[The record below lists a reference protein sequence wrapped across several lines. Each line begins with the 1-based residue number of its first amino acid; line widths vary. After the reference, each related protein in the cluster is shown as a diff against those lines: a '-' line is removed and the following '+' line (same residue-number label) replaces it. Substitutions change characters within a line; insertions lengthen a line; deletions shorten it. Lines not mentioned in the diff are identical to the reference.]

1 MNSSASTETST
12 LADLNDRLA
21 EIQAIDDTVDGLE
34 EQIKTLNKKRGHL
47 EKLCVEDLLTSK
59 TERIGAAGRMWRV
72 DWEHSMSST
81 EARKEDLIAAAQAYG
96 IPSDAITQVNTQKLK
111 SLIKEIAEKQG
122 RDVREKWTDGTALE
136 GLAGEY
142 VAPRLR
148 SVKAG

>member
-12 LADLNDRLA
+12 LADLSDRLTEVQSISD
-21 EIQAIDDTVDGLE
+21 EIDGLE
-34 EQIKTLNKKRGHL
+34 EQIKTLKKRRTHL
-47 EKLCVEDLLTSK
+47 ESLCVEDLLTSK

-72 DWEHSMSST
+72 DWEHSMSSI
-81 EARKEDLIAAAQAYG
+81 EARKEDLIAAAEAYG
-96 IPSDAITQVNTQKLK
+96 IPPDAITQVNTQKLK

-122 RDVREKWTDGTALE
+122 RDVREKWTAGTALE

>member
-12 LADLNDRLA
+12 LADLSDRLTEVQSISD
-21 EIQAIDDTVDGLE
+21 EIDGLE
-34 EQIKTLNKKRGHL
+34 EQIKALKKRRGHL
-47 EKLCVEDLLTSK
+47 ESLCVEDLLASK
-59 TERIGAAGRMWRV
+59 TDRVGAAGRMWRV

-81 EARKEDLIAAAQAYG
+81 EARKEDLIAAAEAYG
-96 IPSDAITQVNTQKLK
+96 IPPDAITQVNTSKLK
-111 SLIKEIAEKQG
+111 SLIKEIAERQG

>member
-1 MNSSASTETST
+1 MNSSPSTETST
-12 LADLNDRLA
+12 LADLSDRLTEVQSISD
-21 EIQAIDDTVDGLE
+21 EIDGLE
-34 EQIKTLNKKRGHL
+34 EQIKALKKRRSHL
-47 EKLCVEDLLTSK
+47 ESLCVEDLLTSK
-59 TERIGAAGRMWRV
+59 TDRVGAAGRMWRV

-81 EARKEDLIAAAQAYG
+81 EARKEDLIAAAEAYG
-96 IPSDAITQVNTQKLK
+96 IPPDAITQVNTQKLK
-111 SLIKEIAEKQG
+111 SLIKEIAERQG

>member
-1 MNSSASTETST
+1 MNSSPSTETST
-12 LADLNDRLA
+12 LADLSDRLTEVQSLSD
-21 EIQAIDDTVDGLE
+21 EIDGLE
-34 EQIKTLNKKRGHL
+34 EQIKALKKRRTHL
-47 EKLCVEDLLTSK
+47 ESLCVEDLLTSK
-59 TERIGAAGRMWRV
+59 TDRVGAAGRMWRV

-96 IPSDAITQVNTQKLK
+96 IPPDAITQVNTSKLK
-111 SLIKEIAEKQG
+111 SLIKEIAERQG
-122 RDVREKWTDGTALE
+122 RDVREKWTAGTALE

>member
-34 EQIKTLNKKRGHL
+34 EQIKTLKKKRDHL
-47 EKLCVEDLLTSK
+47 EKLCIEDLLTSR
-59 TERIGAAGRMWRV
+59 TERIGAAGRLWRIE
-72 DWEHSMSST
+72 WTHSMSSS
-81 EARKEDLIAAAQAYG
+81 EARKEDLIAAAEAYG
-96 IPSDAITQVNTQKLK
+96 IPVDAITQVNTAKLK
-111 SLIKEIAEKQG
+111 SMVKEIAENQG

-148 SVKAG
+148 SVRAG

>member
-12 LADLNDRLA
+12 LADLSDRLTEVQSISD
-21 EIQAIDDTVDGLE
+21 EIDGLE
-34 EQIKTLNKKRGHL
+34 EQIKTLKKRRTHL
-47 EKLCVEDLLTSK
+47 ESLCVEDLLTSK
-59 TERIGAAGRMWRV
+59 TERIGAAGRMWRI

-96 IPSDAITQVNTQKLK
+96 IPPDAITQVNTSKLK
-111 SLIKEIAEKQG
+111 SLIKEIAERQG
-122 RDVREKWTDGTALE
+122 RDVREKWTAGTALE

>member
-12 LADLNDRLA
+12 LADLSDRLTEVQSISD
-21 EIQAIDDTVDGLE
+21 EIDGLE
-34 EQIKTLNKKRGHL
+34 EQIKALKKRRTHL
-47 EKLCVEDLLTSK
+47 ESLCVEDLLTSK

-81 EARKEDLIAAAQAYG
+81 EARKEDLIAAAEAYG
-96 IPSDAITQVNTQKLK
+96 IPPDAITQVNTQKLK
-111 SLIKEIAEKQG
+111 SLVKEIAEKQG
-122 RDVREKWTDGTALE
+122 RDVREAWTAGTALE

>member
-1 MNSSASTETST
+1 MNSSPSTETST
-12 LADLNDRLA
+12 LADLSDRLTEVQSISE
-21 EIQAIDDTVDGLE
+21 EIDGLE
-34 EQIKTLNKKRGHL
+34 EQIKALKKRRTHL
-47 EKLCVEDLLTSK
+47 ESLCVEDLLTSK

-72 DWEHSMSST
+72 DWEHSMSSA
-81 EARKEDLIAAAQAYG
+81 EARKEDLIAAAEAYG
-96 IPSDAITQVNTQKLK
+96 IPPDAITQVNTQKLK

-122 RDVREKWTDGTALE
+122 RDVREKWTAGTALE

>member
-12 LADLNDRLA
+12 LADLSDRLTEVQSISD
-21 EIQAIDDTVDGLE
+21 EIEGLE
-34 EQIKTLNKKRGHL
+34 EQVKALKKRRDHL
-47 EKLCVEDLLTSK
+47 ESLCVEDLLTSK

-72 DWEHSMSST
+72 EWTHSMSST
-81 EARKEDLIAAAQAYG
+81 EARKEDLIAAAKALG
-96 IPSDAITQVNTQKLK
+96 IDADSITQVNVAKLK
-111 SLIKEIAEKQG
+111 TIVKELAENQG
-122 RDVREKWTDGTALE
+122 RDVREKWTTGTPLE

>member
-1 MNSSASTETST
+1 VQSLS
-12 LADLNDRLA
+12 D
-21 EIQAIDDTVDGLE
+21 EIDGLE
-34 EQIKTLNKKRGHL
+34 EQIKALKKRRTHL
-47 EKLCVEDLLTSK
+47 ESLCIEDLLTSK
-59 TERIGAAGRMWRV
+59 TDRVGAAGRMWRV

-96 IPSDAITQVNTQKLK
+96 IPPDAITQVNTSKLK
-111 SLIKEIAEKQG
+111 SLIKEIAERQG
-122 RDVREKWTDGTALE
+122 RDVREKWTAGTALE

>member
-1 MNSSASTETST
+1 MNSSPSTETST

-21 EIQAIDDTVDGLE
+21 EIQAIDNTVDGLE
-34 EQIKTLNKKRGHL
+34 EQIKALKKKRDHL
-47 EKLCVEDLLTSK
+47 EKLCVEDFLTSK
-59 TERIGAAGRMWRV
+59 TERHGAVGRLWRIE
-72 DWEHSMSST
+72 WTHSMSSS
-81 EARKEDLIAAAQAYG
+81 EARKEDLIAAAKAYG
-96 IPSDAITQVNTQKLK
+96 IPVDAITQVNTAKLK
-111 SLIKEIAEKQG
+111 SMVKEIAETQG

>member
-1 MNSSASTETST
+1 MNLSASTETST

-34 EQIKTLNKKRGHL
+34 EQIKALKKKRDHL
-47 EKLCVEDLLTSK
+47 EKLCVEDFLTSK
-59 TERIGAAGRMWRV
+59 TERHGAVGRLWRIE
-72 DWEHSMSST
+72 WTHSMSSSV
-81 EARKEDLIAAAQAYG
+81 ARKEDLIAAAEAYG
-96 IPSDAITQVNTQKLK
+96 IPVDAITQVNTAKLK
-111 SLIKEIAEKQG
+111 SMVKEIAENQG

>member
-21 EIQAIDDTVDGLE
+21 EIQAIDNTVDGLE
-34 EQIKTLNKKRGHL
+34 KQIKALKKRRTHL
-47 EKLCVEDLLTSK
+47 ESLCVEDLLASNTD
-59 TERIGAAGRMWRV
+59 RIGAAGRMWRV

-81 EARKEDLIAAAQAYG
+81 EVRKEDLIAAAEAYG
-96 IPSDAITQVNTQKLK
+96 IPVDAITQVNTAKLK
-111 SLIKEIAEKQG
+111 SMVKEIAENQG

>member
-12 LADLNDRLA
+12 LADLSDRLTEVQSISD
-21 EIQAIDDTVDGLE
+21 EIDGLE
-34 EQIKTLNKKRGHL
+34 EQIKALKKRRTHL
-47 EKLCVEDLLTSK
+47 ESLCVEDLLTSK

-81 EARKEDLIAAAQAYG
+81 EARKEDLIAAAEAYG
-96 IPSDAITQVNTQKLK
+96 IPPDAITQVNTQKLK

-122 RDVREKWTDGTALE
+122 RDVREAWTAGTALE

>member
-12 LADLNDRLA
+12 LADLSDRLTEVQSISD
-21 EIQAIDDTVDGLE
+21 EISGLE
-34 EQIKTLNKKRGHL
+34 EQIKALKKRRDHL
-47 EKLCVEDLLTSK
+47 ESLCVEDLLTSK

-96 IPSDAITQVNTQKLK
+96 IPPDAITQVNTSKLK
-111 SLIKEIAEKQG
+111 SLIKEIAERQG
-122 RDVREKWTDGTALE
+122 RDVREKWTAGTALE

>member
-12 LADLNDRLA
+12 LADLSDRLTEVQSISD
-21 EIQAIDDTVDGLE
+21 EIDGLE
-34 EQIKTLNKKRGHL
+34 EQIKTLKKRRTHL
-47 EKLCVEDLLTSK
+47 ESLCVEDLLTSK
-59 TERIGAAGRMWRV
+59 TERIGAAGRMWRI

-96 IPSDAITQVNTQKLK
+96 IPPDAITQVNTSKLK

-122 RDVREKWTDGTALE
+122 RDVREKWTAGTALE

>member
-1 MNSSASTETST
+1 VQSIS
-12 LADLNDRLA
+12 D
-21 EIQAIDDTVDGLE
+21 EIDGLE
-34 EQIKTLNKKRGHL
+34 EQIKTLKKRRTHL
-47 EKLCVEDLLTSK
+47 ESLCVEDLLTSK
-59 TERIGAAGRMWRV
+59 TERIGAAGRMWRI

-96 IPSDAITQVNTQKLK
+96 IPPDAITQVNTSKLK

-122 RDVREKWTDGTALE
+122 RDVREKWTAGTALE

>member
-12 LADLNDRLA
+12 LADLSDRLTEVQSISD
-21 EIQAIDDTVDGLE
+21 EIDGLE
-34 EQIKTLNKKRGHL
+34 EQIKALKKRRTHL
-47 EKLCVEDLLTSK
+47 ESLCVEDLLTSK

-81 EARKEDLIAAAQAYG
+81 EARKEDLIAAAEAYG
-96 IPSDAITQVNTQKLK
+96 IPPDAITQVNTQKLK

-122 RDVREKWTDGTALE
+122 RDVREAWTAGTPLE

>member
-1 MNSSASTETST
+1 MNSSPSTETST
-12 LADLNDRLA
+12 LADLSDRLTEVQSISN
-21 EIQAIDDTVDGLE
+21 EIDGLE
-34 EQIKTLNKKRGHL
+34 EQIKALEKRRTHL
-47 EKLCVEDLLTSK
+47 ESLCVEDLLTSK

-72 DWEHSMSST
+72 DWEHSMSSI
-81 EARKEDLIAAAQAYG
+81 EARKEDLIAAAEAYG
-96 IPSDAITQVNTQKLK
+96 IPPDAITQVNTQKLK

-122 RDVREKWTDGTALE
+122 RDVREKWTAGTALE

>member
-12 LADLNDRLA
+12 LADLSDRLTEVQSISD
-21 EIQAIDDTVDGLE
+21 EIDGLE
-34 EQIKTLNKKRGHL
+34 EQITALKKRRTHL
-47 EKLCVEDLLTSK
+47 ESLCVEDLLTSK

-81 EARKEDLIAAAQAYG
+81 VARKEDLIAAAQAYG
-96 IPSDAITQVNTQKLK
+96 IPPDAITQVNTQKLK

-122 RDVREKWTDGTALE
+122 RDVREKWTAGTALE

>member
-12 LADLNDRLA
+12 LADLSDRLTEVQSISD
-21 EIQAIDDTVDGLE
+21 EIDGLE
-34 EQIKTLNKKRGHL
+34 EQIKALKKRRTHL
-47 EKLCVEDLLTSK
+47 ESLCVEDLLTSK

-72 DWEHSMSST
+72 DWEHSMSSI
-81 EARKEDLIAAAQAYG
+81 EARKEDLIAAAEAYG
-96 IPSDAITQVNTQKLK
+96 IPPDAITQVNTQKLK

-122 RDVREKWTDGTALE
+122 RDVREKWTAGTALE